1 MTFWTAVVIIV
12 AIIAVSEVIKSRH
25 RYKNGVT
32 LDWKGGEQQPEKN
45 DPALQ
50 REVEELRERVKVLE
64 RIATDRRARRQR
76 PAESETL
83 PAT

>member
-25 RYKNGVT
+25 RHSNGVT
-32 LDWKGGEQQPEKN
+32 LDRRGNEQQREKN

-50 REVEELRERVKVLE
+50 RRVEELRERVKVLE
-64 RIATDRRARRQR
+64 RIATDGR
-76 PAESETL
+76 ESRLLSDEIEKL
-83 PAT
+83 RDK

>member
-64 RIATDRRARRQR
+64 RIATDGR
-76 PAESETL
+76 ESRLLSDEIEKL
-83 PAT
+83 RDK